1 MAASSSVSPGILD
14 GDGPSL
20 FSGYSPH
27 ATSTAGLPP
36 GPDPHLLAGYVVLF
50 LLPGLPGWVPLY
62 FVLSSDSLVYC
73 LLSRFERYQREGGP
87 SDFSSFVMS
96 LGKSFRKV
104 VPVKDFGS
112 SRQRRMTGSEKAA
125 AKQRE
130 QKEAFKQKKQGLKL
144 AATSTA
150 GIGFQVLSSL
160 LPVT

>member
-104 VPVKDFGS
+104 VPVKDFVS
-112 SRQRRMTGSEKAA
+112 PRQRRMTGSERAA

-150 GIGFQVLSSL
+150 EIGFQVLSSL
-160 LPVT
+160 LPVM